1 MGTTCEL
8 ALSAATTMQSRYFV
22 LDKYS
27 SSYTFHGSFPIG
39 EVEEIP
45 KTVQQLITSS
55 PGWDSETSFEI
66 RYYLV
71 RFDSKSHRLCGP
83 PLTFP
88 QPDESFDPAS
98 EASELKNQ
106 IEQIVNYDYLRND
119 CLEIDLSE
127 LGEYPEENLIV
138 VGIGR
143 SAQTLVVR
151 RER

>member
-1 MGTTCEL
+1 M
-8 ALSAATTMQSRYFV
+8 
-22 LDKYS
+22 
-27 SSYTFHGSFPIG
+27 G

-55 PGWDSETSFEI
+55 TGWDSETSFEI

-71 RFDSKSHRLCGP
+71 RFDSKSHRLSGP

-88 QPDESFDPAS
+88 QPDESFDRVS
-98 EASELKNQ
+98 EASKLKNQ
-106 IEQIVNYDYLRND
+106 IEQIVNDDYLWND
-119 CLEIDLSE
+119 CLEIDMSE

-138 VGIGR
+138 VNMSR
-143 SAQTLVVR
+143 LTLTWVVR